1 MQQFVV
7 PQFIEVEDKIFGPI
21 TTRQFLILMGA
32 GGLIFLGWTF
42 GDFMTFVITF
52 LVVGGMAVLFAFV
65 KVNGQVFH
73 IFMLNV
79 LISLRKPSIR
89 IWKKDYSNTEL
100 DYLRKLGT
108 EEVVVIE
115 DTKKRVKQKHMK
127 NLSLIVNTGGYYN
140 GDDDGF

>member
-1 MQQFVV
+1 
-7 PQFIEVEDKIFGPI
+7 
-21 TTRQFLILMGA
+21 
-32 GGLIFLGWTF
+32 
-42 GDFMTFVITF
+42 
-52 LVVGGMAVLFAFV
+52 
-65 KVNGQVFH
+65 
-73 IFMLNV
+73 MLNV

-127 NLSLIVNTGGYYN
+127 NLSLIVNTGGYYG
-140 GDDDGF
+140 GDDETF